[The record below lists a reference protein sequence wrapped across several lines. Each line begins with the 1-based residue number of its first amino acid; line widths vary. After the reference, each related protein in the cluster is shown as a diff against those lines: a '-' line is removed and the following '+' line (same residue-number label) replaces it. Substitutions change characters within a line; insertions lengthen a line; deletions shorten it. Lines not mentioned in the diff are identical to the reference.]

1 MGSIYAN
8 AAFTMARISGSLQLR
23 AVTDDIASIGTD
35 NVKRLRRRWK
45 NLSLL
50 ASNGYFK
57 RLWIVQELYH
67 SKNIAIFCGEDSLA
81 WDDLEPYFLEIAEVT
96 SQVADLTTQMAE
108 LASEDARFLNRFTD
122 LPDLSATDLAR
133 FIHFRKFR
141 MAQLELRSEWTDEI
155 MGQGFTGV
163 ILSFGEGACVDPRDK
178 HLRSAFT
185 GTGQSIARG
194 LSCQLHSTSD

>member
-1 MGSIYAN
+1 
-8 AAFTMARISGSLQLR
+8 
-23 AVTDDIASIGTD
+23 
-35 NVKRLRRRWK
+35 
-45 NLSLL
+45 
-50 ASNGYFK
+50 
-57 RLWIVQELYH
+57 
-67 SKNIAIFCGEDSLA
+67 
-81 WDDLEPYFLEIAEVT
+81 
-96 SQVADLTTQMAE
+96 VADLTTQMAE